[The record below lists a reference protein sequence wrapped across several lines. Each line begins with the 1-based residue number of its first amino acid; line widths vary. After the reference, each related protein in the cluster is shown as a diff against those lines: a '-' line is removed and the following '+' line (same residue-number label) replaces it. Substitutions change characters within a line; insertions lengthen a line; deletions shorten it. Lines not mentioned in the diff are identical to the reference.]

1 MDKKLVGVARKP
13 PINRITNEVIVP
25 CDAMNMDVG
34 VKIINDKDMRL
45 SYINKGREYAK
56 LFLSYKSKEQ
66 CLKN

>member
-1 MDKKLVGVARKP
+1 
-13 PINRITNEVIVP
+13 
-25 CDAMNMDVG
+25 MNMDVG